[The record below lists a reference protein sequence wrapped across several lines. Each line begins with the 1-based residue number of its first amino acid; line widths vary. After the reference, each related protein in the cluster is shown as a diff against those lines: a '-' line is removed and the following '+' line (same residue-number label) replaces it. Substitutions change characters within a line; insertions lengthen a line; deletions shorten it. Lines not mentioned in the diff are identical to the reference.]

1 MTKRVKK
8 PLTALLIVT
17 AICFGIQY
25 FRSTLR
31 CECVYRQEESC
42 IKQEASTKEAV
53 TTLIINR
60 STSPARVFDVETT
73 SKYNF
78 KNFLLVLVLSAPNN
92 KERRDI
98 IRYSWKNS
106 YTEQGKQFLT
116 KFVVGTYKLR
126 VEEIA
131 SIDAEMK
138 QHNDMLLLTDHLESY
153 TNLTRKVLQA
163 FVWADQ
169 NVDFSYLLKTDD
181 DSFLKLDTIES
192 ELKARTSPK
201 PLYWGSVVIGN
212 PPTKKGQWKELNWK
226 LGRHYLPYVA
236 GGGYILSRDLVHLIV
251 RNADAVTL
259 YKNED
264 VSVGVWVAPFKL
276 ERKGDKRF
284 SSLAISFDKSKCST
298 YLLIHHQSVE
308 AMKESHELMKT
319 KSVLCV

>member
-1 MTKRVKK
+1 MSKRVNAS
-8 PLTALLIVT
+8 LTALLLLT
-17 AICFGIQY
+17 AICFGICY
-25 FRSTLR
+25 FRSR
-31 CECVYRQEESC
+31 FKCECVYRQEWSSK
-42 IKQEASTKEAV
+42 KQETRADLDTVTKISAPP
-53 TTLIINR
+53 TRAI
-60 STSPARVFDVETT
+60 DVETT
-73 SKYNF
+73 SR

-138 QHNDMLLLTDHLESY
+138 QHNDMLLLADHHESY

-181 DSFLKLDTIES
+181 DSFLKLDAIES
-192 ELKARTSPK
+192 ELKARTSPL
-201 PLYWGSVVIGN
+201 PLYWGFVVKGN
-212 PPTKKGQWKELNWK
+212 SPTKKGRWKELNWK

-284 SSLAISFDKSKCST
+284 SLVKSFVKSKCST